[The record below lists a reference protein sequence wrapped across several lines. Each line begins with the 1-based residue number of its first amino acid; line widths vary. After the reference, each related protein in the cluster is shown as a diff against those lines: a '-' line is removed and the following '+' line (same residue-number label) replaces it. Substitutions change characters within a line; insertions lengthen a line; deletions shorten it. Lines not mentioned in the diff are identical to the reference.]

1 MQYNNAKDIL
11 NPQRRLLLESY
22 ENTPRGASFHIT
34 AGSFRKYLLL
44 QRVNIENPPRDWVKN
59 ALLNGLIMTEVVW
72 A

>member
-11 NPQRRLLLESY
+11 NSQRCVPLESY
-22 ENTPRGASFHIT
+22 ENTSCGVSFHIT

-44 QRVNIENPPRDWVKN
+44 QRVNIENPPRDRVKN